1 MIGIIFFLPIA
12 QCLSENLLV
21 NPSFETLREDTGM
34 PVNWDYYKG
43 FDVSNEFHSGSKSV
57 HIVPPKEINI
67 SSQSIIVSKGNRYDV
82 CIYYKTRNVNTQLQ
96 FYIETYSESHYEG
109 FYSTIQTIKGT
120 VDWTQSCFTTD
131 VVSCPNGNYYSFGY
145 YTINGDNAGDVY
157 IDDVSVFQSNDYLR
171 NVAINND
178 RDEVEDTINV
188 VFHTYV
194 EGTVVDANSWKMIT
208 TIIDNDG
215 KEMGSLESVGITSNL
230 RTVKMDVSKLN
241 LKANT
246 FYKVRGTL
254 INNELNVNQ
263 NKEYPFKKI
272 DKTKRKV
279 IFDEYHISAHFYVQ

>member
-109 FYSTIQTIKGT
+109 VYSTIQTIKGT
-120 VDWTQSCFTTD
+120 VDWTQVFY
-131 VVSCPNGNYYSFGY
+131 NRR
-145 YTINGDNAGDVY
+145 
-157 IDDVSVFQSNDYLR
+157 SVLS
-171 NVAINND
+171 
-178 RDEVEDTINV
+178 
-188 VFHTYV
+188 
-194 EGTVVDANSWKMIT
+194 
-208 TIIDNDG
+208 
-215 KEMGSLESVGITSNL
+215 
-230 RTVKMDVSKLN
+230 
-241 LKANT
+241 
-246 FYKVRGTL
+246 
-254 INNELNVNQ
+254 
-263 NKEYPFKKI
+263 
-272 DKTKRKV
+272 
-279 IFDEYHISAHFYVQ
+279 